1 MRRCPWVSWLLG
13 SVALLL
19 AFACA
24 AASVPSA
31 ASAVAVTEFSKDIG
45 RPGPLV
51 AGPDGALWFGADGYV
66 GRITTDGRVS
76 RYLVGHPSDAV
87 HALAVGSDGR
97 IWFTDPT
104 SLLVGAVTVT
114 GQVTQYRFT
123 PLSDSSDFR
132 PRSIA
137 AGPDGALW
145 FTAGVPAVGRITTD
159 GQVSFFTKGIPGEVD
174 EIAAGPGGLWF
185 PVPDHR
191 GIWRITTAG
200 EVTGFSGH
208 FSPFAM
214 AAGPDGNMW
223 FSEFD
228 RRVVG
233 RITPAGAIT
242 EFPTTAEAFPTIA
255 RGQGQELWFSSPD
268 GCPTYHDDEATVEPC
283 ILGRITTNGRVTRFT
298 GGVLAHAGIGGI
310 APGPDGNIWFS
321 ELTAGRIGRL
331 DLAACGGMRRVV
343 LHPRKRW
350 PTLKTATASLDGES
364 IPVQRQSLNV
374 TVDLRLHPR
383 GIAVV
388 RVHGR
393 TRSGRKVTDRK
404 TFNICSPA

>member
-185 PVPDHR
+185 PVADHR
-191 GIWRITTAG
+191 GIWRITAAG

-233 RITPAGAIT
+233 RITQRGQSPSSPPQRRPSPPSRAGRDRNCGSPPPTGAQ
-242 EFPTTAEAFPTIA
+242 PTTTTRRPWSRA
-255 RGQGQELWFSSPD
+255 SS
-268 GCPTYHDDEATVEPC
+268 
-283 ILGRITTNGRVTRFT
+283 
-298 GGVLAHAGIGGI
+298 
-310 APGPDGNIWFS
+310 
-321 ELTAGRIGRL
+321 
-331 DLAACGGMRRVV
+331 
-343 LHPRKRW
+343 
-350 PTLKTATASLDGES
+350 GES
-364 IPVQRQSLNV
+364 
-374 TVDLRLHPR
+374 RLT
-383 GIAVV
+383 GA
-388 RVHGR
+388 
-393 TRSGRKVTDRK
+393 
-404 TFNICSPA
+404 